1 MIMISLLNYCKE
13 CMGTYDD
20 LRDLMNEL
28 ILMIGYYCILNGD
41 N

>member
-13 CMGTYDD
+13 CMSICDD
-20 LRDLMNEL
+20 LKDLVNEL
-28 ILMIGYYCILNGD
+28 ILMIGYYCVLNKD